1 MYQYPK
7 EAIYSRALEKSQE
20 LDRRSRGRCKPGY
33 TYNEV
38 IDKCIPGNPYYIADM
53 DISDIFPGKGGGN
66 GGNKG
71 QSGGDMPK
79 MPKNPGKNKQIADVA
94 IKEEMMMRQS
104 QGLE

>member
-1 MYQYPK
+1 MNRVPP

-20 LDRRSRGRCKPGY
+20 LDRSSRGRCKPGY
-33 TYNEV
+33 TYNAT
-38 IDKCIPGNPYYIADM
+38 IDKCLPGNPYYIADM
-53 DISDIFPGKGGGN
+53 DISDIFPGQGGGN

-79 MPKNPGKNKQIADVA
+79 MPKNPGKNKQNADVA
-94 IKEEMMMRQS
+94 IKQEMMMRQS